1 MNRELSKEEIIYNFE
16 LDDVD
21 FNFDNKDDL
30 YDGLNFESE
39 YGEIY
44 EKIKTAL
51 NINKEGYNVYII
63 ENFSKNRLKNIM
75 SFINRII
82 KNKNDIKDICYIV
95 IKDGRMPKALFLPAG
110 KGKKLKYML
119 NKIQNS
125 YFKFTYEFYNDSTNK
140 QKEILE
146 KDLQVKRSNLIN
158 EVVEMCQS
166 EGFSLKITESGFSF
180 IPLKEGGKV
189 MNEEEYDLLK
199 LKDKEE
205 ILNKV
210 NLLKSKAEKVLEK
223 LKNIELSQIER
234 IKLLIEEYYEKETKE
249 IKEEY
254 LKMFNGDEEA
264 LKFLNQV
271 CNNIEDEI
279 KKIYSISYE
288 DDKENIMKI
297 IYRYSV
303 NVLVDNSEKDKPP
316 VIFEEDPSV
325 SNLLGNIEYENKNGN
340 YITDVSL
347 IAPGSLLKANGGCL
361 ILRMSDLLNNKG
373 AYYYLK
379 KSIISGKVDLNY
391 NRGYLELLSLSGL
404 KPEPIKFSAK
414 IILIG
419 DYGTYDL
426 LYNYDEDFKKMFKL
440 RGEHK
445 SLLKINKNT
454 KAIFLEKVF
463 SIYKNNSL
471 HPVNE
476 KAIKELAR
484 VLSKRAED
492 RNKLFMDDYKLEK
505 ILMISDNRVSEGG
518 REIID
523 KIDILNAAYEEE
535 MVEKQINDMY
545 REGQIF
551 IDVREKVIG
560 QINALSVIS
569 TGYFSLGKPVKIT
582 CSCLKG
588 SGNIVDIQKESDL
601 SGKIHNKSVNILRS
615 CIKSL
620 IGGYDKIPVDFYLS
634 FEQTYGKIDG
644 DSASVAETI
653 SIISALTKIGVK
665 QNIAVTGSINQFG
678 EVQPVGGINDK
689 IEGFFKVC
697 KILDNTKEKGVLIPQ
712 SNTNGLVLNDEVE
725 QEIIKENFHIYC
737 MCNLKDAVE
746 TLMGTDYDTVICTA
760 KKELKKYS
768 SDRKRKTSSN

>member
-21 FNFDNKDDL
+21 FNFDNRDDL

-63 ENFSKNRLKNIM
+63 ENFSKDRLENIM
-75 SFINRII
+75 NFIGRII
-82 KNKNDIKDICYIV
+82 RNKGDLKDICYIV
-95 IKDGRMPKALFLPAG
+95 IKDGRMPKTLFLPAG

-125 YFKFTYEFYNDSTNK
+125 YFKFTYEFYNDSANK

-146 KDLQVKRSNLIN
+146 KDLQVKRSDLIN
-158 EVVEMCQS
+158 EVVEMCES

-210 NLLKSKAEKVLEK
+210 SLLKSSAEKVLEK

-234 IKLLIEEYYEKETKE
+234 IKLLLDEYYEEETKE

-254 LKMFNGDEEA
+254 LKMFNGDGEA

-271 CNNIEDEI
+271 CGNIESEI

-316 VIFEEDPSV
+316 IIFEEDPSV
-325 SNLLGNIEYENKNGN
+325 NNLLGSIEYENKNGN

-361 ILRMSDLLNNKG
+361 ILRVSDLLNNKG

-404 KPEPIKFSAK
+404 KPEPIKFSEK

-445 SLLKINKNT
+445 SLLKIDKNT

-463 SIYKNNSL
+463 SIYKNNRL

-476 KAIKELAR
+476 KAIVELAR
-484 VLSKRAED
+484 VLSKKAED

-523 KIDILNAAYEEE
+523 KSDILNAAYEEE
-535 MVEKQINDMY
+535 MVEKQIKDMY

-560 QINALSVIS
+560 QVNALSVIS

-601 SGKIHNKSVNILRS
+601 SGKIHNKSVNILRG

-620 IGGYDKIPVDFYLS
+620 IGGYEKIPVDFYLS

-653 SIISALTKIGVK
+653 SIISALTKIGIK

-678 EVQPVGGINDK
+678 EVQPVGGINEK
-689 IEGFFKVC
+689 IEGFFKIC
-697 KILDNTKEKGVLIPQ
+697 KILDNTREKGVLIPQ

-725 QEIIKENFHIYC
+725 QEIVKENFHIYC

-746 TLMGTDYDTVICTA
+746 VLMGTDYDTVICAA

-768 SDRKRKTSSN
+768 SDRKRKASN

>member
-21 FNFDNKDDL
+21 FNFDNRDDL

-63 ENFSKNRLKNIM
+63 ENFSKDRLENIM
-75 SFINRII
+75 NFIGRII
-82 KNKNDIKDICYIV
+82 KNKGDIKDICYIV
-95 IKDGRMPKALFLPAG
+95 IKDGRMPKTLFLPAG

-125 YFKFTYEFYNDSTNK
+125 YFKFTYEFYNDSANK

-146 KDLQVKRSNLIN
+146 KDLQVKRSDLIN
-158 EVVEMCQS
+158 EVVEMCES

-210 NLLKSKAEKVLEK
+210 SLLKSSAEKVLEK

-234 IKLLIEEYYEKETKE
+234 IKLLLDEYYEEETKE

-254 LKMFNGDEEA
+254 LKMFNGDGET

-271 CNNIEDEI
+271 CGNIESEI

-316 VIFEEDPSV
+316 IIFEEDPSV
-325 SNLLGNIEYENKNGN
+325 NNLLGSIEYENKNGN

-361 ILRMSDLLNNKG
+361 ILRVSDLLNNKG

-404 KPEPIKFSAK
+404 KPEPIKFSEK

-445 SLLKINKNT
+445 SLLKIDKNT

-463 SIYKNNSL
+463 SIYKNNRL

-476 KAIKELAR
+476 KAIVELAR
-484 VLSKRAED
+484 VLSKKAED

-523 KIDILNAAYEEE
+523 KSDILNAAYEEE
-535 MVEKQINDMY
+535 MVEKQIKDMY

-560 QINALSVIS
+560 QVNALSVIS

-601 SGKIHNKSVNILRS
+601 SGKIHNKSVNILRG

-620 IGGYDKIPVDFYLS
+620 IGGYEKIPVDFYLS

-653 SIISALTKIGVK
+653 SIISALTKIGIK

-678 EVQPVGGINDK
+678 EVQPVGGINEK
-689 IEGFFKVC
+689 IEGFFKIC
-697 KILDNTKEKGVLIPQ
+697 KILDNTREKGVLIPQ

-725 QEIIKENFHIYC
+725 QEIVKENFHIYC

-746 TLMGTDYDTVICTA
+746 VLMGTDYDTVICAA

-768 SDRKRKTSSN
+768 SDRKRKASN